1 MKMYNFRRLIKNCFY
16 KYNSNDETIN
26 EHNESVSK
34 LDDVII
40 KPSIGRR
47 GIEKFLMSLTCQ
59 ELQNQSGQIYPI
71 FWKAVLAIDNQPF
84 ATVQP
89 AGNNR
94 YHYQNLLNS
103 ELTDSLE
110 KIRKLELAANEYL
123 QVSKNGLDLLI
134 HRLFP
139 DQPEYRLTDD
149 KWIAYNGLDAANK
162 ILNSRRARNDSL
174 IQKKKPS
181 VKEGFS

>member
-1 MKMYNFRRLIKNCFY
+1 MKRYNFKRLIRNCFC
-16 KYNSNDETIN
+16 KYNSNDEAIN
-26 EHNESVSK
+26 KDNESVSK
-34 LDDVII
+34 SDDIRI

-47 GIEKFLMSLTCQ
+47 GVERFLMSLTCH
-59 ELQNQSGQIYPI
+59 ELQNQSAQIDPI

-89 AGNNR
+89 AGNNG

-103 ELTDSLE
+103 ELTDSQE
-110 KIRKLELAANEYL
+110 KIKKLELAANEYL

-139 DQPEYRLTDD
+139 DQPEYRLREDN
-149 KWIAYNGLDAANK
+149 WIAYNGLDASNK
-162 ILNSRRARNDSL
+162 ILKSRRVRYDSL
-174 IQKKKPS
+174 IQKKSPL
-181 VKEGFS
+181 